1 MQPVTVS
8 RYTAVCAAGRGRD
21 ALWEALATGRSGLA
35 PNDLPGVTLQTHI
48 GRVRG
53 LEDEP
58 LPIEFARW
66 DCRNN
71 RLAYAALQQDGL
83 EDAVVTLRERF
94 GPARI
99 AVVLGT
105 STGSIGSTEDAYRLR
120 DNDEELPEAYRH
132 AVLHSPYSLVDFVR
146 RYLKLEGP
154 AFGVSTACSSSA
166 RVFGSAERLLRLGLA
181 DAVLVGGTDTLC
193 QSVLYG
199 FNSLELMSPEAC
211 RPFDMAR
218 QGLSLGEGSGFA
230 LLVRAP
236 GEGPVL
242 KGYGETSDAH
252 HMSSPH
258 PEGLGA
264 RLAMEQAL
272 ASAGLETGAIDYV
285 NLHGTATRLN
295 DQIEGEAMRTLFA
308 TPVACS
314 SVKGWTGHTLGA
326 AGIVEAVCSL
336 LSMEHGVIPQTLNCT
351 DVEPRFKDYVRTSS
365 SSETLHTV
373 MSNSFG
379 FGGNNCSLIFGVAP

>member
-8 RYTAVCAAGRGRD
+8 HFTAVCAAGRGRD
-21 ALWEALATGRSGLA
+21 ALWDALATGRSGLA
-35 PNDLPGVTLQTHI
+35 PNDLPGVALKTHI
-48 GRVRG
+48 GRVQG
-53 LEDEP
+53 LEGAP
-58 LPIEFARW
+58 LPARFAPW

-71 RLAYAALQQDGL
+71 RLAYLALQQDGL
-83 EDAVVTLRERF
+83 EDAVGAVRERF

-99 AVVLGT
+99 ALVLGT

-120 DNDEELPEAYRH
+120 DNDVELPAAYRNPI
-132 AVLHSPYSLVDFVR
+132 VHSPYSLVDFVR
-146 RYLKLEGP
+146 HYLELEGP
-154 AFGVSTACSSSA
+154 AFGISTACSSSA

-211 RPFDMAR
+211 RPFDVSR

-230 LLVRAP
+230 LLVRGP

-272 ASAGLETGAIDYV
+272 ASAGLRAAAVDYV

-295 DQIEGEAMRTLFA
+295 DQIEGEAMMGLFA

-336 LSMEHGVIPQTLNCT
+336 LSMEHGVVPQTLNCT
-351 DVEPRFKDYVRTSS
+351 DVEPRFRDYVRTAPSR
-365 SSETLHTV
+365 ETLHTV

-379 FGGNNCSLIFGVAP
+379 FGGNNCSLLFGIAP